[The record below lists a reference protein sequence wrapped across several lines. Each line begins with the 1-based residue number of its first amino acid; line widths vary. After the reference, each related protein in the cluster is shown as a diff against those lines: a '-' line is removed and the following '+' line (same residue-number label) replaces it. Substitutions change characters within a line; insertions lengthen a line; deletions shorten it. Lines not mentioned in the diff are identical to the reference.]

1 MHLGAVMH
9 AALRCLG
16 MRVRLRVT
24 EEGNARCAP
33 CAAEATITWVA
44 PPHDEGKA
52 IFRDHA
58 QVCTISAT
66 SGRLLPIVS
75 CDGDVR
81 EDVWSWTVS
90 PASTEQALLRASVPD
105 PESIGTGRGTPPKDV
120 DTAAPQKHPSPEE
133 KDVASGATTATVCAC
148 PATPRVRR
156 RRRRRRAIFRTST
169 MWPPMV

>member
-1 MHLGAVMH
+1 MH

-24 EEGNARCAP
+24 EEGNACCAP
-33 CAAEATITWVA
+33 CTAEATITWVA
-44 PPHDEGKA
+44 PPYDEGKA

-58 QVCTISAT
+58 QVCTTSTT
-66 SGRLLPIVS
+66 SGSLLPIVS
-75 CDGDVR
+75 WGGDLK
-81 EDVWSWTVS
+81 EGVWSWTVS
-90 PASTEQALLRASVPD
+90 LASTEQALPRASVPD

-133 KDVASGATTATVCAC
+133 REVDSGATTATVCAC

-156 RRRRRRAIFRTST
+156 RRRRRSAIFRTST